1 MDVVATSKPPRYIT
15 AMQRS
20 APGPALFAGILLA
33 AALFDPSRA
42 AAGDA
47 LGPPNSSTIIGL
59 TNPLLSAGT
68 DALEMGRYEEGV
80 RLTLAGLEQPAS
92 TQDRA
97 AGHSNICAG
106 LAALKRFEEALEH
119 CNQALELDRSNWRTY
134 NNRAAVFVGLKQ
146 FDLAMTDVNTG
157 LGIAPQSGTL
167 QKSREVVIEHR
178 NAASRERWRK
188 PNKA

>member
-1 MDVVATSKPPRYIT
+1 
-15 AMQRS
+15 MQRF
-20 APGPALFAGILLA
+20 APGPGLFAALLA
-33 AALFDPSRA
+33 AALIGPGSASAD
-42 AAGDA
+42 DA
-47 LGPPNSSTIIGL
+47 LSAAQSATVIGP
-59 TNPLLSAGT
+59 TNPLLTAGT

-92 TQDRA
+92 TRDVA
-97 AGHSNICAG
+97 AGHSNVCAG
-106 LAALKRFEEALEH
+106 FAALKRWVEALEH
-119 CNQALELDRSNWRTY
+119 CNKALELDRSNWRTF

-146 FDLAMTDVNTG
+146 FDLAMTDVNAG
-157 LGIAPQSGTL
+157 LEIAPQSGTL